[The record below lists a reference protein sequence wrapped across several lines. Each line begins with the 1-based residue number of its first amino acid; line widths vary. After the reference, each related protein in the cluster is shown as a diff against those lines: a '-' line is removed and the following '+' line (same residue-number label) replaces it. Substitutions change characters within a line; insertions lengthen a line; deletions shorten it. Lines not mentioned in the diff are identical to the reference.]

1 MNLPGGGEELVPID
15 RDEEASLPS
24 DDEAQ
29 DSALG
34 EPDDRSL
41 REDVE
46 ALIEDGKTYL
56 EAELV
61 FQKTRAAYVADR
73 AKGAVIFGAV
83 AAVLAFL
90 ALIGLTVGLIIAL
103 TPLITAWGASAVVVA
118 LLAIAAILCARTAG
132 KRWSKV
138 MAAIEGPD
146 GERR

>member
-15 RDEEASLPS
+15 RDEDASLAI

-29 DSALG
+29 DSAVG

-46 ALIEDGKTYL
+46 ALIEDGRTYL

-61 FQKTRAAYVADR
+61 FQKTRAAYVADK

-83 AAVLAFL
+83 AILLACL
-90 ALIGLTVGLIIAL
+90 ALVGLTVGLIIAL
-103 TPLITAWGASAVVVA
+103 TPLLTAWGASAVVVVT
-118 LLAIAAILCARTAG
+118 LVLAAVLCVRMAAKSWG
-132 KRWSKV
+132 KL
-138 MAAIEGPD
+138 MAAIQGPD
-146 GERR
+146 GGDG